1 MDITFQSER
10 VDIMQVKVSATNG
23 TFQFGTGP
31 GDSIL
36 HSALRAG
43 VPMPYECASGTCGT
57 CRATLVSG
65 DVMTRWLE
73 APGHGSCKAANEI
86 LTCQC
91 EARTDCEIQFT
102 SGLKAPS
109 REPLPLK
116 STTFRLVGAKV
127 IAPDVMFL
135 KLDSSESFA
144 FEAGQFALVEAP
156 GIVGAR
162 AYSMVNHEESPNSI
176 EFVVKRKSGGELTE
190 WLFTSH
196 LMNHFPELTVT
207 GPLGKAFFHPDMD
220 CNIACIAGGSGVAGM
235 MSILNRALASDFFTR
250 HSAKVY
256 FGVRTP
262 GDAFFLD
269 RFESM
274 TIESQ
279 GGLEVNVAF
288 SSATDDAGLSRCYPH
303 LKFSQ
308 GLVHEVAI
316 EDLAANGA
324 PATFYIAGPEP
335 LVNGSIRALMTRL
348 KVSPASIR
356 YDKFS

>member
-1 MDITFQSER
+1 MDITFRSER
-10 VDIMQVKVSATNG
+10 VNIMHVKINATNG
-23 TFQFGTGP
+23 AFQFDTAP

-43 VPMPYECASGTCGT
+43 IPVPYECASGTCGT

-65 DVMTRWLE
+65 DVMTHWLE
-73 APGHGSCKAANEI
+73 APGHASCKAVNEI

-91 EARTDCEIQFT
+91 EAQTDCEILFRT
-102 SGLKAPS
+102 GLKTPS

-116 STTFRLVGAKV
+116 RIKFRLVDATV
-127 IAPDVMFL
+127 IAPDVMSL
-135 KLDSSESFA
+135 KLDSKESFV

-156 GIVGAR
+156 GIDGAR
-162 AYSMVNHEESPNSI
+162 AYSMVNHEESARSI

-190 WLFTSH
+190 WLFT
-196 LMNHFPELTVT
+196 NHPIDQCPKFTVT

-220 CNIACIAGGSGVAGM
+220 CNIVCIAGGSGVAGM
-235 MSILNRALASDFFTR
+235 MSILNRALASDFFTK

-274 TIESQ
+274 TTESR

-288 SSATDDAGLSRCYPH
+288 SSATDDAGLSRSYPH
-303 LKFSQ
+303 LQFSQ

-316 EDLAANGA
+316 EDLAANVT
-324 PATFYIAGPEP
+324 PTTFYVAGPEP
-335 LVNGSIRALMTRL
+335 LVNGAIRALMTRL
-348 KVSPASIR
+348 KVSPACIR